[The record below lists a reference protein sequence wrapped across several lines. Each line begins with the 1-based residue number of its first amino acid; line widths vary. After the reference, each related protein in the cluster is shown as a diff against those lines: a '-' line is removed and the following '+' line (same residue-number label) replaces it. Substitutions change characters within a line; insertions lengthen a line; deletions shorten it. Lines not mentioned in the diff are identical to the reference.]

1 MSIPEDDPDFATL
14 PVPLGL
20 ALARL
25 PQEAPDANAWPMLRQ
40 RLDARHR
47 ARRPRWPLAL
57 AASVAL
63 GWLLLPGTTG
73 PGLDGAGTIQ
83 TDAGMPSS
91 AAASGA
97 AGTAALAALMSESQR
112 LERLIAAAD
121 DGASS
126 ASAAA
131 IGVEFESR
139 LQAIDGALEA
149 APAGPRQ
156 LDLWQRRVQLLRD
169 VAAMETSRRYLAS
182 EGTNFDVA
190 LVAAY

>member
-1 MSIPEDDPDFATL
+1 MSHMEDDPDFATL

-25 PQEAPDANAWPMLRQ
+25 PLEAPDASAWPMLRQ
-40 RLDARHR
+40 RLDARAHR
-47 ARRPRWPLAL
+47 PRRGRWPLAL

-73 PGLDGAGTIQ
+73 LDNAGSV
-83 TDAGMPSS
+83 AAP
-91 AAASGA
+91 AASVAATGA
-97 AGTAALAALMSESQR
+97 ARTAALASLMSESQR

-121 DGASS
+121 DGTSS

-131 IGVEFESR
+131 IGVELESR

-149 APAGPRQ
+149 APAGARQ
-156 LDLWQRRVQLLRD
+156 LDLWQQRVQLLRD

-182 EGTNFDVA
+182 EGRNFDVA